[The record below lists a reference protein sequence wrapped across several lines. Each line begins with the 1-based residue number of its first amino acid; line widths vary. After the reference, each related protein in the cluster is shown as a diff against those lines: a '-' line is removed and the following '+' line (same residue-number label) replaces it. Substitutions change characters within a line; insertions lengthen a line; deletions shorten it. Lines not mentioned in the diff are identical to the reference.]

1 MHSSSH
7 FLFADKLRLQAVSPS
22 RNLSFFY
29 LFFFLIPTFFINF
42 AAVLKMVLSKSS
54 SDALLSKI
62 RDGLAMTGSE
72 KLNLI
77 VALSMPSILAQIT
90 SVLMFY
96 IDASMVGSLGAE
108 ASASIGIVE
117 PATWLFGSLV
127 SACSMGFYVQAAH
140 FIGAK
145 DFAQARRVMQH
156 GYIFGLAVALILMTV
171 GIVIASP
178 LPRLLGGGADIQ
190 GDATTYF
197 LILSMAAPIHLIENL
212 SSQMLK
218 VSGDMRH
225 PSVIA
230 VAMCFADVFFNFLFI
245 FPTREI
251 TLFALHIKVFGFGLG
266 VAGAAIGTLLAYLFA
281 CVPLVYYAV
290 FKSKIL
296 AWRLSKG
303 PFRWNAEYITSAVK
317 LGAPMALQ
325 YLLMNGAQIVSTM
338 IVAPLGNFA
347 IAANSFAVTAESLCY
362 MPGYGIGDAATTLV
376 GQSVGARRKDI
387 CKSFAH
393 MTVILGMIVMAFM
406 GLLMYIFAPEMIGIL
421 SPVPEIRAL
430 GTQVL
435 RIEAFAEPFFAA
447 SIVAYSVCIGA
458 GDTAVPSFINLGS
471 MWFVRLT
478 LAAALAPVYGLPG
491 VWFAMATELTVRGI
505 LFLIRL
511 LRGKW
516 MRKIEDPIRTA
527 E

>member
-1 MHSSSH
+1 
-7 FLFADKLRLQAVSPS
+7 
-22 RNLSFFY
+22 
-29 LFFFLIPTFFINF
+29 
-42 AAVLKMVLSKSS
+42 MVFSKSE

-62 RDGLAMTGSE
+62 RDGLQMTRSE

-77 VALSMPSILAQIT
+77 VALSIPSILAQVT

-108 ASASIGIVE
+108 ASASIGLVE

-127 SACSMGFYVQAAH
+127 SATAMGFYVQAAH

-145 DFAQARRVMQH
+145 DFGQARSVMRH
-156 GYIFGLAVALILMTV
+156 GYIFGLAISLVLMAIAAT
-171 GIVIASP
+171 IASP
-178 LPRLLGGGADIQ
+178 LPRWLGGGADIQ
-190 GDATTYF
+190 HDASIYF
-197 LILSMAAPIHLIENL
+197 LIYSAAVPIHLIENL

-225 PSVIA
+225 PSFIA
-230 VAMCFADVFFNFLFI
+230 VAMCFADVIFNFIFI

-251 TLFALHIKVFGFGLG
+251 TILGTHLTVFGFGLG
-266 VAGAAIGTLLAYLFA
+266 VAGAAIGTLLAILSA
-281 CVPLVYYAV
+281 AIPLVYFAV
-290 FKSKIL
+290 FKSSIL
-296 AWRLSKG
+296 AWKFDKQRFK
-303 PFRWNAEYITSAVK
+303 WNWEYISSAVK

-325 YLLMNGAQIVSTM
+325 YLLMNGAQIISTM

-376 GQSVGARRKDI
+376 GQSVGARRKDV
-387 CKSFAH
+387 CQSFAR
-393 MTVILGMIVMAFM
+393 MAVGIGMAVMAFM

-421 SPVPEIRAL
+421 SPVPEIRVL

-447 SIVAYSVCIGA
+447 SIVTYSVCIGA
-458 GDTAVPSFINLGS
+458 GDTAIPSFINLGS

-478 LAAALAPVYGLPG
+478 LAATLAPIYGLPG
-491 VWFAMATELTVRGI
+491 VWFAMATELTIRGI
-505 LFLIRL
+505 MFLIRL
-511 LRGKW
+511 FRGKW
-516 MRKIEDPIRTA
+516 MKKIDQPS
-527 E
+527 

>member
-1 MHSSSH
+1 
-7 FLFADKLRLQAVSPS
+7 
-22 RNLSFFY
+22 
-29 LFFFLIPTFFINF
+29 
-42 AAVLKMVLSKSS
+42 MVLSKSS

-156 GYIFGLAVALILMTV
+156 GYIFGLVVALILMTV
-171 GIVIASP
+171 GIFIASP

-190 GDATTYF
+190 SDATTYF
-197 LILSMAAPIHLIENL
+197 LILSAAAPIHLIENL

-281 CVPLVYYAV
+281 CVPLLYYAI

-362 MPGYGIGDAATTLV
+362 IRYLQEFCPHDSGSRYDCHGVHGTTDVHFRPGDDWNT
-376 GQSVGARRKDI
+376 QSRTRDSRPRHSGSAHRGLRRAFLCRFDSSLQRMHRSRRHCCAVLYKPRFHVVCAPHACRSTRSSLWSAGRMVCHGYRTHRPWYPLPHPINPWKMDEKD
-387 CKSFAH
+387 
-393 MTVILGMIVMAFM
+393 
-406 GLLMYIFAPEMIGIL
+406 
-421 SPVPEIRAL
+421 
-430 GTQVL
+430 
-435 RIEAFAEPFFAA
+435 
-447 SIVAYSVCIGA
+447 
-458 GDTAVPSFINLGS
+458 
-471 MWFVRLT
+471 
-478 LAAALAPVYGLPG
+478 
-491 VWFAMATELTVRGI
+491 
-505 LFLIRL
+505 
-511 LRGKW
+511 
-516 MRKIEDPIRTA
+516 
-527 E
+527 